1 MVKAIAKLIRLPN
14 LIIIAVTQILMRHMI
29 ISPFLKLNSF
39 KLQLNEFHFVLLVLA
54 TVCIAAAGYAINDYF
69 DTRPDRVN
77 RPRKVVIDTQ
87 VSRQF
92 AINLH
97 TILNIIGVGLG
108 IYLSFYIKIPGLSVL
123 FILTAGMLWFYSTNY
138 KKQFLIGNLIVSL
151 LVGTVPV
158 LVVLY
163 EIPLLNREYSEI
175 MLSADANFNYIFY
188 WVAGFGF
195 FAFITNFIREVIK
208 DAEDFEGDR
217 AYGMNTFPI
226 VTGMLFTKMII
237 VSLISVLITLV
248 TFVLMR
254 YIIFSGDSFDYITTI
269 YFSILI
275 YIPLL
280 VIIFK
285 ILIAKSKRDYHISS
299 QILKLVMLSGVLYSM
314 IVFYTLN
321 FRIN

>member
-1 MVKAIAKLIRLPN
+1 
-14 LIIIAVTQILMRHMI
+14 MI